1 MRRYILLFFLTIHL
15 LGCNREP
22 DSLFD
27 MPYEFTI
34 EIPAGLNT
42 FETHYFDKSGI
53 RTHAEDLLNANN
65 VQDND
70 ITAVQAKTCRL
81 ISTFADVDL
90 DFIRE
95 ISLRVYE
102 DDPSAYHEIFFR
114 DNVPLD
120 TEDFIDLIPA
130 LPNVKEFLLDDSY
143 NVSIRME
150 FRLPP
155 PTFVTM
161 RLDYDFFAQ

>member
-15 LGCNREP
+15 LGCNKDP

-27 MPYEFTI
+27 MPYELNF
-34 EIPAGLNT
+34 EVAAGLNT
-42 FETHYFDKSGI
+42 FEAHYFDISGI
-53 RTHAEDLLNANN
+53 RTNAEDLLNANN
-65 VQDND
+65 VQDTD
-70 ITAVQAKTCRL
+70 ITAVQPKTARL
-81 ISTFADVDL
+81 LSTFADVDL

-95 ISLRVYE
+95 ISIRVFE
-102 DDPSAYHEIFFR
+102 DDPDAFHEIFFR
-114 DNVPLD
+114 DNVPLNS
-120 TEDFIDLIPA
+120 EDFIDLIPA
-130 LPNVKEFLLDDSY
+130 LPDVKEFLLDDGY
-143 NVSIRME
+143 NISIRME